1 MLRKILCFLCMFLFV
16 CNTVLAE
23 EQKSDAGSVSGSQ
36 SSGEKQEEEKEDDI
50 IVIKVKD
57 PVTGVEKEVEV
68 KNGEMPDG
76 KIFIGVGRKKPN
88 LEKER
93 EIKAKPVPGVNA
105 PAGEEDP
112 NIKDKDKVSNKSVPG
127 LQLVENM
134 KALAFEIPYVV
145 SGFED
150 PSGSV
155 VSGTTCVYSISRA
168 AAGTP
173 YGDDGTGHPFTDTF
187 GIIARA
193 RELGQL
199 IEVNESNEAEA
210 RQNVAP
216 GDIIIVNNWTDPDTG
231 VTYRGVGHAVMA
243 KLNDDGSIGSI
254 QNGQSGEKYGP
265 WHLPGGCIWWS
276 DSPPWTMGSPW
287 GHLIKS
293 SGYSGGFIGAA
304 FDGLQQLGE
313 ALNKIIER
321 FSQVSIIAY
330 KKLNPVVFD
339 LIALL
344 AMIDLA
350 LSIIMAGFEI
360 NLITLAVKAV
370 KYGFV
375 YFVYG
380 MWPDIVDWFY
390 KSLAVSVNET
400 ANPDAFSVAAENV
413 CQPQLIL
420 QKVMY
425 LLKPGFDYISNM
437 SAFDLAVA
445 TAFGGLVGFM
455 LCALFTLI
463 VSFIYIFF
471 AVYVAYVYV
480 SFFVFAALAVVT
492 LPFMTSKFTKFFTE
506 GGIGAAWT
514 ACIRLMVIT
523 FLLGMM
529 TYLFSGAGFEEAAG
543 LAKDVN
549 TASTISLLKGN
560 WEITSW
566 YLKQCTALGIFA
578 IFMIKITDSIA
589 DKLGGRFELSM

>member
-1 MLRKILCFLCMFLFV
+1 MRKLLVLLLFLLCLCNVLFA
-16 CNTVLAE
+16 AE
-23 EQKSDAGSVSGSQ
+23 PSSDNAQTDST
-36 SSGEKQEEEKEDDI
+36 KTEEENKEDDVI
-50 IVIKVKD
+50 IIKVKD
-57 PVTGVEKEVEV
+57 PVTGKEKEVEV

-93 EIKAKPVPGVNA
+93 KVKAMPVPGVNA

-112 NIKDKDKVSNKSVPG
+112 NVKDKDKVSNQSVPG
-127 LQLVENM
+127 MQLVENM
-134 KALAFEIPYVV
+134 RALRNKIPYQL
-145 SGFED
+145 SYIGE
-150 PSGSV
+150 G
-155 VSGTTCVYSISRA
+155 GTGCVYSVSMA
-168 AAGTP
+168 AVGTP
-173 YGDDGTGHPFTDTF
+173 YGSINEDGSGGPFKTTQQILD
-187 GIIARA
+187 RA
-193 RELGQL
+193 KELNQL
-199 IEVNESNEAEA
+199 IVVSDANFSEAI
-210 RQNVAP
+210 QQVMP
-216 GDIIIVNNWTDPDTG
+216 GDICIVGYDNDMPPG
-231 VTYRGVGHAVMA
+231 EYRGIGVAGYRDNHATMA
-243 KLNDDGSIGSI
+243 TLNKSGGIGTINNGESSHDGDR
-254 QNGQSGEKYGP
+254 
-265 WHLPGGCIWWS
+265 WPGGGIWEYPQ
-276 DSPPWTMGSPW
+276 PPWEYDRNQKLGYI
-287 GHLIKS
+287 IKS
-293 SGYSGGFIGAA
+293 SGYSGGLIGAA

-390 KSLAVSVNET
+390 KSLVVSVNET
-400 ANPDAFSVAAENV
+400 ANPDVFSVAAENV

-425 LLKPGFDYISNM
+425 LLKPGFDYISSM

-455 LCALFTLI
+455 LCALFTLL

-529 TYLFSGAGFEEAAG
+529 TYLFTGADFTEAAG
-543 LAKDVN
+543 LAAKGTNSAN
-549 TASTISLLKGN
+549 TFSLVKAN

-589 DKLGGRFELSM
+589 DKLGGRFELSL

>member
-1 MLRKILCFLCMFLFV
+1 MRKLLVLLLLLLCICNVLFA
-16 CNTVLAE
+16 AE
-23 EQKSDAGSVSGSQ
+23 PSSDDAQTDSM
-36 SSGEKQEEEKEDDI
+36 KTEEENKEDDVI
-50 IVIKVKD
+50 IIKVKD
-57 PVTGVEKEVEV
+57 PVTGKEKEIEV

-93 EIKAKPVPGVNA
+93 KVKATPVPGVNV

-112 NIKDKDKVSNKSVPG
+112 NVKDKDKVSNQSVPG
-127 LQLVENM
+127 MQLVENM
-134 KALAFEIPYVV
+134 RALRNQIPYEL
-145 SGFED
+145 SYIGE
-150 PSGSV
+150 G
-155 VSGTTCVYSISRA
+155 GTACVYSVSTA

-173 YGDDGTGHPFTDTF
+173 YGSINEDGSGGPFRTTQQILD
-187 GIIARA
+187 RA
-193 RELGQL
+193 KELNQL
-199 IEVNESNEAEA
+199 IVVSDANFSEAI
-210 RQNVAP
+210 QQVMP
-216 GDIIIVNNWTDPDTG
+216 GDICIVGYDNDMPPG
-231 VTYRGVGHAVMA
+231 EYRGIGVAGYRDNHATMA
-243 KLNDDGSIGSI
+243 TLNSSGGIGTI
-254 QNGQSGEKYGP
+254 NNGKSSHKGDR
-265 WHLPGGCIWWS
+265 WPGGGIWEYPQ
-276 DSPPWTMGSPW
+276 PPWSYSDQKLGYI
-287 GHLIKS
+287 IKS

-344 AMIDLA
+344 AMIDLV

-390 KSLAVSVNET
+390 KSLVVSVNET
-400 ANPDAFSVAAENV
+400 ANPDMFSVAAENV

-437 SAFDLAVA
+437 SAFDLAMA
-445 TAFGGLVGFM
+445 SAFGGLMGFL

-529 TYLFSGAGFEEAAG
+529 TYLFTGADFTEAAG
-543 LAKDVN
+543 VAVKGTN
-549 TASTISLLKGN
+549 TANTFSLIKAN

-566 YLKQCTALGIFA
+566 YLKQCTALGVFA

-589 DKLGGRFELSM
+589 DKLGRRFELSL